1 MIEVKYGKRRVVS
14 YRGNRTV
21 VGGLT
26 AKNKIDILLYISKE
40 FANANSEDELYDRV
54 LGLCEEIFEVDNVT
68 LRAWDGHMLKP
79 ARFMTE
85 TEPPRRALRAGEGY
99 SGQVVETRTSRL
111 ITDLGRHP
119 ELTDEGESTQCVV
132 VVPILYKDTLL
143 GTISIE
149 KDIPHFYKDDDL
161 EILEAMSSQLGLAMN
176 EVRLIEGLI
185 DAQKRINDDLKMG
198 RIVQGQIIQDG
209 IQPWNSIHF
218 GSYYEP
224 MVEVSGDYFDVI
236 RKGNSVSI
244 LAADVSGHGVSAA
257 LVTVTIH
264 HEFRRCVDAG
274 MGLPEIMEELG
285 ESIRPKLP
293 AETYFTVQLIRIY
306 ADHTYSFVNGGHN
319 HLIKY
324 VKESN
329 TFEQIDAP
337 GIPLGIVQARRED
350 YPEVFGK
357 LNPGDILVSYTDGVT
372 EQRNEAG
379 EEAGLERLLY
389 WLHEQNAAL
398 SAARE
403 GEQGVYSVGEMC
415 NGVVDRWRDFVGNV
429 PRGDDVN
436 LVMAMCNPQLPD
448 AQESYRK
455 ARKAL
460 KEGNNNRAFSHGST
474 AYELEPS
481 LHDNLLLLARLYY
494 REQDYTTT
502 ARYLEEYIETS
513 GESGAQTLYMLGNV
527 YYKSGDVARAKRE
540 FKRALA
546 IDHAFADASLMLARC
561 YLKLQ
566 QNPKAIRILGQ
577 AVKSNPGN
585 EQLRAAL
592 AAIDKSD
599 KSDKAENIDAGGASL

>member
-40 FANANSEDELYDRV
+40 FANANNEEELYDRV
-54 LGLCEEIFEVDNVT
+54 LGLCDEIFEVDNVT
-68 LRAWDGHMLKP
+68 LRSWDGTSLKP
-79 ARFMTE
+79 LRSMTE
-85 TEPPRRALRAGEGY
+85 TEPPRRALTEGEGY
-99 SGQVVETRTSRL
+99 SGQVVATRTSQL
-111 ITDLGRHP
+111 ITDLTRHP
-119 ELTDEGESTQCVV
+119 ELTDDGESTQCVV
-132 VVPILYKDTLL
+132 VVPILYKDSFL

-161 EILEAMSSQLGLAMN
+161 EILEAMASQLGLAMN

-198 RIVQGQIIQDG
+198 RIVQGQIIQSE

-293 AETYFTVQLIRIY
+293 AETYFTVQIIRIY
-306 ADHTYSFVNGGHN
+306 ADHSYSFVNGGHN

-324 VKESN
+324 VKATN
-329 TFEQIDAP
+329 AFEQIDAP
-337 GIPLGIVQARRED
+337 GIPLGIMQARRED

-357 LNPGDILVSYTDGVT
+357 LNPGDILVTYTDGLT

-398 SAARE
+398 TEAGGNYKVSDLC
-403 GEQGVYSVGEMC
+403 S
-415 NGVVDRWRDFVGNV
+415 GVVDRWRSFVGNV

-436 LVMAMCNPQLPD
+436 IVMATCNPNLPHAQD
-448 AQESYRK
+448 AYRE
-455 ARKAL
+455 ARKSL
-460 KEGNNNRAFSHGST
+460 KAGNNDRALSHGST

-494 REQDYTTT
+494 REQDYTAT
-502 ARYLEEYIETS
+502 ARYLEEYIESS
-513 GESGAQTLYMLGNV
+513 GETGAQTLYMLGNV
-527 YYKSGDVARAKRE
+527 YYKSGDVVKAKRE

-566 QNPKAIRILGQ
+566 QSPKALRILGQ
-577 AVKSNPGN
+577 AIKSNPGN
-585 EQLRAAL
+585 EQIRAAL
-592 AAIDKSD
+592 ASVEKSNP
-599 KSDKAENIDAGGASL
+599 AAS

>member
-26 AKNKIDILLYISKE
+26 AKNKIDILLYISTE
-40 FANANSEDELYDRV
+40 FANANSEEELFDR
-54 LGLCEEIFEVDNVT
+54 LLTICDEIFEVDNVT
-68 LRAWDGHMLKP
+68 LRTWDGTNLRP
-79 ARFMTE
+79 TRFMTE
-85 TEPPRRALRAGEGY
+85 TEPPRRALTEGEGY
-99 SGQVVETRTSRL
+99 SGQVVATRTSQL
-111 ITDLGRHP
+111 IPDLTRHP
-119 ELTDEGESTQCVV
+119 ELTDDGETTQCVV
-132 VVPILYKDTLL
+132 VVPILYKDSLL

-149 KDIPHFYKDDDL
+149 KDIPHFYKEDDL
-161 EILEAMSSQLGLAMN
+161 EILESMSSQLGLAMN

-198 RIVQGQIIQDG
+198 RIVQGQIIQSE

-306 ADHTYSFVNGGHN
+306 ADHSYSFVNGGHN

-324 VKESN
+324 VKSSN

-337 GIPLGIVQARRED
+337 GIPLGIMQARRED

-357 LNPGDILVSYTDGVT
+357 LNPGDILVTYTDGMT
-372 EQRNEAG
+372 EQRNEEG

-398 SAARE
+398 SE
-403 GEQGVYSVGEMC
+403 TGKNYQVGELC
-415 NGVVDRWRDFVGNV
+415 NAVVDRWKAFVGNV

-436 LVMAMCNPQLPD
+436 IVMTMCNPNLPM
-448 AQESYRK
+448 AQESYRE

-460 KEGNNNRAFSHGST
+460 KAGNNNRAFTHGSK
-474 AYELEPS
+474 AYSFEPS

-494 REQDYTTT
+494 REQDYAST

-527 YYKSGDVARAKRE
+527 YYKSGEVTKAKRE
-540 FKRALA
+540 FKRALV

-561 YLKLQ
+561 YLKLKQ
-566 QNPKAIRILGQ
+566 TPKAVRILGQ
-577 AVKSNPGN
+577 AIKSNPGN
-585 EQLRAAL
+585 EQIKAAL
-592 AAIDKSD
+592 ASVE
-599 KSDKAENIDAGGASL
+599 SQAGSES

>member
-14 YRGNRTV
+14 YRGNRMV

-26 AKNKIDILLYISKE
+26 AKNKIDILLYISKQ
-40 FANANSEDELYDRV
+40 FANASSEDELYDRV
-54 LGLCEEIFEVDNVT
+54 LGLCDEIFEVDNVT
-68 LRAWDGHMLKP
+68 LRSWDGKLLKP
-79 ARFMTE
+79 LRFLTE
-85 TEPPRRALRAGEGY
+85 TDPPRRVLQEGEGY
-99 SGQVVETRTSRL
+99 SGQAVSTRTSQL
-111 ITDLGRHP
+111 LPDLNRHP
-119 ELTDEGESTQCVV
+119 DLTDEGETTQCVV
-132 VVPILYKDTLL
+132 VVPILYKESLL

-149 KDIPHFYKDDDL
+149 KDIPYFYKDDDL
-161 EILEAMSSQLGLAMN
+161 EILEAMASQLGLALN
-176 EVRLIEGLI
+176 EVRLIGGLI

-198 RIVQGQIIQDG
+198 RIVQGQIIQSE
-209 IQPWNSIHF
+209 IQPWNSVHF

-274 MGLPEIMEELG
+274 MGLSEIMEELG

-293 AETYFTVQLIRIY
+293 SETYFTAQILRIY

-324 VKESN
+324 VRESN
-329 TFEQIDAP
+329 SFEQIDAP
-337 GIPLGIVQARRED
+337 GIPLGIMQARRED

-357 LNPGDILVSYTDGVT
+357 LNPGDILITYTDGLT

-389 WLHEQNAAL
+389 WLHEQNSLL
-398 SAARE
+398 SETSESYKVSDLCR
-403 GEQGVYSVGEMC
+403 
-415 NGVVDRWRDFVGNV
+415 NVVDRWKEFVGNV

-436 LVMAMCNPQLPD
+436 IVMAMCNPRLPE
-448 AQESYRK
+448 ALEAYRE

-460 KEGNNNRAFSHGST
+460 KDGNNNRAFSYGST
-474 AYELEPS
+474 AYQMESS
-481 LHDNLLLLARLYY
+481 LHDNLLLLAKLYY
-494 REQDYTTT
+494 REQDYSTT

-513 GESGAQTLYMLGNV
+513 GEYSAQTLYMLGNV
-527 YYKSGDVARAKRE
+527 YYKSGEISKAKRS

-546 IDHAFADASLMLARC
+546 VDHAYADASLMLARC
-561 YLKLQ
+561 YLKQ
-566 QNPKAIRILGQ
+566 QQSPKAIRTLGQ
-577 AVKSNPGN
+577 AIKSNPGN

-592 AAIDKSD
+592 AGIEKPRSA
-599 KSDKAENIDAGGASL
+599 